1 MYVYI
6 LCKWNY
12 ASKHAFSKH
21 ECSKFC
27 KEKKIE
33 TKISLFFRFMKYK
46 NEIYIT
52 NIIEKRT
59 KFFFLI

>member
-33 TKISLFFRFMKYK
+33 TKIS
-46 NEIYIT
+46 
-52 NIIEKRT
+52 
-59 KFFFLI
+59 FFLDL